1 VQQVCVKAGIAH
13 LTFVSLLLLSA
24 LAVSSLPRAQNQAL
38 LHLARY
44 VARPVGF
51 HEGGRGAVIPAECR
65 LAFEEAHNQPRS
77 IDDLLTLIE
86 DPLRPGSLGEGRTST
101 ATNVSLNRK
110 DNTGELDQDSSN
122 PVRRQ
127 KVKKVERE

>member
-1 VQQVCVKAGIAH
+1 
-13 LTFVSLLLLSA
+13 
-24 LAVSSLPRAQNQAL
+24 
-38 LHLARY
+38 
-44 VARPVGF
+44 
-51 HEGGRGAVIPAECR
+51 
-65 LAFEEAHNQPRS
+65 
-77 IDDLLTLIE
+77 
-86 DPLRPGSLGEGRTST
+86 LGEGRTST